1 MTSSNTEEKKK
12 ADLLDSLKRT
22 IIPIAVGAVMATFV
36 GPYIDQAQLRD
47 LLAGLI
53 SAVYYTG
60 LRLAETKFPGAG
72 FLLGSVRK
80 PVYVEP
86 EK

>member
-1 MTSSNTEEKKK
+1 MSK
-12 ADLLDSLKRT
+12 ASEAKEREDLLVSIKRT
-22 IIPIAVGAVMATFV
+22 IIPIAVGAVAATFV
-36 GPYIDQAQLRD
+36 GPYIDQSQLRD

-60 LRLAETKFPGAG
+60 LRFAETKFPGAG
-72 FLLGSVRK
+72 ILLGSTRT

-86 EK
+86 RE